1 MAMGPACRLG
11 ELWLASNVDHENGT
25 YGRKLGQKATLFQG
39 KGAAECESVEMLGEI
54 EKNG

>member
-1 MAMGPACRLG
+1 MAVGPACRRG

-25 YGRKLGQKATLFQG
+25 YGRKLEQKATLFQG
-39 KGAAECESVEMLGEI
+39 KGATGCESVAMLGEI